1 MKGKYSAY
9 AMQDLLRM
17 MEGEEI
23 ANEDLDS
30 PLQQRLFNKWRDGH
44 YLDMLVKF
52 LQSDRTHER
61 YSGAYYL
68 GEAVPRGESIR
79 ETVTAF
85 ADDPL
90 PYCRKAFVTYMLNTG
105 LYDDAIAA
113 GLVRCLLD
121 SDFYVRL
128 EAINWAVYTTDERFA
143 HFSELVKSGAEA
155 AKYEGWSDAFLK
167 RSARGLAIAERLRSG
182 ESMEKIRQGM
192 PEEDSITFDYL
203 QSFEGRFK
211 RYSERRR
218 APARGHHQTIAGY
231 DDYEIGA
238 LGEIYDNTGRM
249 KSDMPLD
256 DVPAHITDEQLAES
270 IGRLKES
277 VRQRGFDH
285 QLLSR

>member
-1 MKGKYSAY
+1 MKGEYSAY

-17 MEGEEI
+17 MEGEESS
-23 ANEDLDS
+23 NEDLDS

-44 YLDMLVKF
+44 HLDMLVKI

-61 YSGAYYL
+61 HSGAYYL

-79 ETVTAF
+79 EPATRL

-90 PYCRKAFVTYMLNTG
+90 PYCRKAFVVYMLNTG

-113 GLVRCLLD
+113 GLARCLPD

-128 EAINWAVYTTDERFA
+128 ETINWAVYTTDERFA
-143 HFSELVKSGAEA
+143 HFSRVVESRSEA
-155 AKYEGWSDAFLK
+155 PNCETWSDAFLK
-167 RSARGLAIAERLRSG
+167 RSVRALAIAECLRLGASVEEIRRKVSG
-182 ESMEKIRQGM
+182 
-192 PEEDSITFDYL
+192 EDSITFDYL
-203 QSFEGRFK
+203 QSFERRFK

-218 APARGHHQTIAGY
+218 AIAEGRHQTIAGY
-231 DDYEIGA
+231 DDYETGA

-270 IGRLKES
+270 IDRLNES
-277 VRQRGFDH
+277 IRQRGFDR
-285 QLLSR
+285 QLLTR